1 MKNEKKKRKRTLTK
15 KFELGKGRKLEE
27 VKDFGEKERFRSREK
42 REVLRCLS
50 EK

>member
-1 MKNEKKKRKRTLTK
+1 MRKRTLTN
-15 KFELGKGRKLEE
+15 KFELGKGRKLAE
-27 VKDFGEKERFRSREK
+27 VKYFGKKERFGSREK